1 MDQTEALVAIDVNS
15 GKMASESGIEATALK
30 TNLEAA
36 MEVGRQLR
44 LRDLGGLVVIDFID
58 MRDRKNIREVEQQ
71 LRNALKDDK
80 AKVSVGRISQF
91 GLMEMS
97 RQRLKPTLSVG
108 SYEDCPHC
116 KGAGRVRSVEA
127 QAVSFLRQ
135 AHTAASKGQ
144 IGLIEVTVPV
154 DVANYLLNQKRS
166 TIIDLERQLN
176 LQLSIQGSV
185 SMLPGESQLEIHK
198 KEKEQN
204 IIRQIQPISHANQIE
219 VALAAQQDSESDV
232 PVSAEETDSNQGDIT
247 EAADETPKKRRR
259 RRRKKPAS
267 NELQEDSQQQEAATA
282 VEAGSETATE
292 PVEAVQQQ
300 NGAEKQEQTIET
312 ADSAEKRSRR
322 RGRRPSRRRNEPT
335 KDTATEAGHDTAA
348 TETADQAE
356 QVQQKTLDS
365 EQQTKEKPE
374 EQPTK
379 KPAARKPRRAGRKPL
394 EVQPAEGT
402 GTNRET
408 GPPEHTETTE
418 AVTGPRAAIDTESA
432 APAVVTTEEASPKK
446 TRPSRRKKSVSADEE
461 GTPEATAPAEEE
473 KPKRRPRRS
482 PPHKPEGLKT
492 EPESPISEPTELKP
506 QRRPRKTASKIA
518 EEQSESPSSDD
529 KAARPRRGDTTAP
542 DQQTEA
548 EEGKSATRQPRKPA
562 ESKKAETL
570 SPDPTGEQKN

>member
-1 MDQTEALVAIDVNS
+1 MVKRHRERRPIFSRYQIEEQIEGLAKNQTALPSGGSIVMDQTEALVAIDVNS

-259 RRRKKPAS
+259 RRRK
-267 NELQEDSQQQEAATA
+267 SQHQTSCRKTVNSKKLRRQLKQEAK
-282 VEAGSETATE
+282 
-292 PVEAVQQQ
+292 QQ
-300 NGAEKQEQTIET
+300 
-312 ADSAEKRSRR
+312 
-322 RGRRPSRRRNEPT
+322 PS
-335 KDTATEAGHDTAA
+335 
-348 TETADQAE
+348 Q
-356 QVQQKTLDS
+356 
-365 EQQTKEKPE
+365 
-374 EQPTK
+374 
-379 KPAARKPRRAGRKPL
+379 
-394 EVQPAEGT
+394 
-402 GTNRET
+402 
-408 GPPEHTETTE
+408 
-418 AVTGPRAAIDTESA
+418 
-432 APAVVTTEEASPKK
+432 
-446 TRPSRRKKSVSADEE
+446 
-461 GTPEATAPAEEE
+461 
-473 KPKRRPRRS
+473 
-482 PPHKPEGLKT
+482 
-492 EPESPISEPTELKP
+492 
-506 QRRPRKTASKIA
+506 
-518 EEQSESPSSDD
+518 
-529 KAARPRRGDTTAP
+529 
-542 DQQTEA
+542 
-548 EEGKSATRQPRKPA
+548 
-562 ESKKAETL
+562 
-570 SPDPTGEQKN
+570 